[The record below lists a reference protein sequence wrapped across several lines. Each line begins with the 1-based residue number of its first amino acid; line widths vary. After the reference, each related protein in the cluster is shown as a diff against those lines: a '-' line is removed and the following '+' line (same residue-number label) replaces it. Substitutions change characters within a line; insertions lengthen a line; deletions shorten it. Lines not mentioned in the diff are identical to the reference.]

1 MMIRLLIGAG
11 LLAASALSA
20 SAQAPAPL
28 PPPSDAAKALVGTWE
43 LSNPDRDRRCQLT
56 FKLDA
61 AAPGRAV
68 ALAPNCATA
77 FPDLKAIGAW
87 TMDNADALK
96 LVDPKGAVLLELTEV
111 ESGMY
116 ETTPRYTHYFLQTL
130 AASGK
135 DRIPDD
141 LFGDWAFTRGTT
153 RPICGLTL
161 GNTAYDADSFALVL
175 KPGCDPLIARFAPV
189 AWKLDRGQFVMLS
202 AKGDAWRFEENEPN
216 AWSRIPA
223 MRPPLVMVKP

>member
-1 MMIRLLIGAG
+1 MTIRSLIGAG

-20 SAQAPAPL
+20 SAQGAL
-28 PPPSDAAKALVGTWE
+28 PPPSEAAKALVGVWE
-43 LSNPDRDRRCQLT
+43 FSNPDRDRRCQLT
-56 FKLDA
+56 FKLDP
-61 AAPGRAV
+61 AAPGRSV
-68 ALAPNCATA
+68 ALAANCATA
-77 FPDLKAIGAW
+77 FPDLKAIAAW
-87 TMDNADALK
+87 TMGSDDALK
-96 LVDPKGAVLLELTEV
+96 LVDQKGAVLLELSEV

-116 ETTPRYTHYFLQTL
+116 ETTPSYTHYFLQTL

-135 DRIPDD
+135 ERISDD
-141 LFGDWAFTRGTT
+141 LFGDWAFTRGTN

-175 KPGCDPLIARFAPV
+175 KAGCDALIMRFAPV

-202 AKGDAWRFEENEPN
+202 AKGEAWRFEENEPN

>member
-1 MMIRLLIGAG
+1 MIRSLIGAG
-11 LLAASALSA
+11 LIAASALSA
-20 SAQAPAPL
+20 SAQAP
-28 PPPSDAAKALVGTWE
+28 PPSEAAKALVGTWE

-61 AAPGRAV
+61 AAPGRSV
-68 ALAPNCATA
+68 TLAPNCAMA
-77 FPDLKAIGAW
+77 FPDLKAVGAW
-87 TMDNADALK
+87 TMGNDDALK
-96 LVDPKGAVLLELTEV
+96 LVDPKGTVLLELTEV

-116 ETTPRYTHYFLQTL
+116 ETTPSYTHYFLQTL

-135 DRIPDD
+135 ERIPDD
-141 LFGDWAFTRGTT
+141 LFGDWAFTRGAG
-153 RPICGLTL
+153 RQICGLTL

-175 KPGCDPLIARFAPV
+175 KPGCDPLIMRFAPV

-202 AKGDAWRFEENEPN
+202 AKGEAWRFEENEPN

-223 MRPPLVMVKP
+223 MRPPLVLVKP

>member
-1 MMIRLLIGAG
+1 
-11 LLAASALSA
+11 
-20 SAQAPAPL
+20 
-28 PPPSDAAKALVGTWE
+28 
-43 LSNPDRDRRCQLT
+43 
-56 FKLDA
+56 
-61 AAPGRAV
+61 
-68 ALAPNCATA
+68 
-77 FPDLKAIGAW
+77 
-87 TMDNADALK
+87 
-96 LVDPKGAVLLELTEV
+96 
-111 ESGMY
+111 MY
-116 ETTPRYTHYFLQTL
+116 ETTPSYTHYFLQTL

-141 LFGDWAFTRGTT
+141 LFGDWAFTRSGAN

-175 KPGCDPLIARFAPV
+175 KPGCDALIGRFAPV

-202 AKGDAWRFEENEPN
+202 AKGEAWRFEENEPN